1 MKKISVLL
9 ALVLFALPAAAQT
22 PAQNSIWPP
31 HDDTITVQLSAEDY
45 VSATSG
51 KVTLSVSAAL
61 KDSDAAAT
69 RKEIL
74 SSAQKI
80 AKTQWR
86 MVNFN
91 RSTDQAGLERW
102 DAVLETRLPEAQ
114 LTGLSAAAKT
124 ASRPGLQFTVSNTD
138 LSPTLDEM
146 EAGRAKLRETLLVK
160 ANEELARVNKGAG
173 GRAYRIG
180 SIEYGAFG
188 MPMPIMQ
195 RSRMAM
201 APQAMMA
208 TDAIASAPNEGLSL
222 SVDQKITMTA
232 TVTFA
237 TAAK

>member
-1 MKKISVLL
+1 VKKISILL
-9 ALVLFALPAAAQT
+9 TLLLFTLPAAAQT
-22 PAQNSIWPP
+22 LVWPQR
-31 HDDTITVQLSAEDY
+31 DDTITVQLSAEDY

-74 SSAQKI
+74 ASAQKI
-80 AKTQWR
+80 AKAQWR

-91 RSTDQAGLERW
+91 RSTDQTGLERW
-102 DAVLETRLPEAQ
+102 DAMLETRLPEAQ
-114 LTGLSAAAKT
+114 LTGLSAAAKA
-124 ASRPGLQFTVSNTD
+124 ASRPGLQFILSNTD

-146 EAGRAKLRETLLVK
+146 EAGRAKLRETLLAK

-188 MPMPIMQ
+188 MLTPIMQ

-208 TDAIASAPNEGLSL
+208 ADAVGSSASNEALSL
-222 SVDQKITMTA
+222 SVDQKISMTA
-232 TVTFA
+232 SVTFA
-237 TAAK
+237 TAVK

>member
-1 MKKISVLL
+1 MRIQHILPAIAMV
-9 ALVLFALPAAAQT
+9 VFALPAGAQT
-22 PAQNSIWPP
+22 PLWPP

-45 VSATSG
+45 VTATSG

-61 KDSDAAAT
+61 KDSDAADT

-80 AKTQWR
+80 AKPQWR

-91 RSTDQAGLERW
+91 RSTDSTGLERW
-102 DAVLETRLPEAQ
+102 DATLEARLPEAQ

-124 ASRPGLQFTVSNTD
+124 ASRPGLQFTVANTD

-146 EAGRAKLRETLLVK
+146 EAGRAKLRETLLAK
-160 ANEELARVNKGAG
+160 ANDELARVNKGAG

-180 SIEYGAFG
+180 SIEYGTFG
-188 MPMPIMQ
+188 NAIPI
-195 RSRMAM
+195 RMMRGAAA
-201 APQAMMA
+201 APQMMMA
-208 TDAIASAPNEGLSL
+208 NGGPASTSDSQDSL
-222 SVDQKITMTA
+222 SVDQKIEMTA